1 MKYSCQK
8 CGNSFSAS
16 KKPKC
21 CPFCL
26 SEDVQ
31 YDGCSKKHADK
42 LIEQAAELTAQID
55 VLLEQYKSLYIERE
69 CILNKLRSYK
79 HRGVISD
86 DEIPKIQRW
95 NMQGELAELRR
106 KRREEKKNETVA

>member
-16 KKPKC
+16 KLPKC

-31 YDGCSKKHADK
+31 YDGCSRKTALA
-42 LIEQAAELTAQID
+42 LIEQADQLTAQID
-55 VLLEQYKSLYIERE
+55 VLLEKYKSLYLERE

-95 NMQGELAELRR
+95 NMQGELAEYRR
-106 KRREEKKNETVA
+106 KRKQESE

>member
-1 MKYSCQK
+1 MMKYVCQK

-16 KKPKC
+16 KMPKC

-31 YDGCSKKHADK
+31 YDGCSKKYADK

-106 KRREEKKNETVA
+106 KRREDKKNENN

>member
-1 MKYSCQK
+1 M
-8 CGNSFSAS
+8 
-16 KKPKC
+16 
-21 CPFCL
+21 
-26 SEDVQ
+26 Q